1 MENIRIRD
9 GIKSDPQS
17 GIKKSRIRNT
27 GVFRVMRHT
36 SVALA
41 VNSFLGILPPPPNL
55 ATGRWALGEEDPPV
69 RATRRCRVIQTVLWI
84 RIRIRI
90 GSGFSGVPGSK
101 AVSETTNR

>member
-1 MENIRIRD
+1 M
-9 GIKSDPQS
+9 Q
-17 GIKKSRIRNT
+17 KSRIRNT

-69 RATRRCRVIQTVLWI
+69 RATRRCRVIQFSSASDSAVDPDPDWI
-84 RIRIRI
+84 RMQ
-90 GSGFSGVPGSK
+90 
-101 AVSETTNR
+101 

>member
-9 GIKSDPQS
+9 GIKSDP
-17 GIKKSRIRNT
+17 GWNKVGSRIRNT
-27 GVFRVMRHT
+27 GVFRVMRHA

-69 RATRRCRVIQTVLWI
+69 RATRRCRVKFNLAVLQTVLWI
-84 RIRIRI
+84 WIRT
-90 GSGFSGVPGSK
+90 SVLNNEHPALQK
-101 AVSETTNR
+101 